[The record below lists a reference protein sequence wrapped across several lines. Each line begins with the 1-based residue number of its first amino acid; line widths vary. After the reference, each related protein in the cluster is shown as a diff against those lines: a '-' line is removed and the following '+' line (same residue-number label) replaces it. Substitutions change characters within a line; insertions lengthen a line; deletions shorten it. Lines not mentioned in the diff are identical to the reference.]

1 MTNPDSCLGGNA
13 MAYRCPFRHLVW
25 ATNSREPL
33 LAPELEPHVHRYLMN
48 KARELEA
55 LAFALDAVEHHLHI
69 PVAIHPCVS
78 LADFVKR
85 LKGPSSRLVTK
96 RLHIPFAWQKDY
108 GAFSSGESGVERL
121 VACVKHQKEHHRRGT
136 LEAAWER
143 MGAGD
148 DGPRSARTAAHT
160 IEGAE

>member
-1 MTNPDSCLGGNA
+1 

-33 LAPELEPHVHRYLMN
+33 LAPELEPHVHRFLMN
-48 KARELEA
+48 KALELEA
-55 LAFALDAVEHHLHI
+55 LVFALDGVEDHLHI
-69 PVAIHPCVS
+69 VAAVRPCVS
-78 LADFVKR
+78 LADFVER
-85 LKGPSSRLVTK
+85 PKGTSSRLVTK
-96 RLHIPFAWQKDY
+96 RLHIGFAWQEDY

-121 VACVKHQKEHHRRGT
+121 VAYVKHQKEHHQRGT

-148 DGPRSARTAAHT
+148 DGARSARTAAHT